1 MTYPLLSSTTLTT
14 ATNTKVETII
24 TRPYSTAFLYAN
36 FTYDSSAV
44 GDNTIQAWVQCSDDR
59 GTTWKDVACFAF
71 AETTAKRFFNLSG
84 LTAVTSVGTPTDGAL
99 ADNTSINGI
108 MTQYVRVNYTI
119 SGEYTGATT
128 LAIWAYTR
136 DTV

>member
-24 TRPYSTAFLYAN
+24 TRPYSTAFLYAV
-36 FTYDSSAV
+36 FTYAAG
-44 GDNTIQAWVQCSDDR
+44 GDTIQAWVQCSDDR
-59 GTTWKDVACFAF
+59 GATWKDVACFAF
-71 AETTAKRFFNLSG
+71 ATTTAKRFYNLSG

-99 ADNTSINGI
+99 ADNTSVDGL

-119 SGEYTGATT
+119 TGAGYSGATT

-136 DTV
+136 DTA